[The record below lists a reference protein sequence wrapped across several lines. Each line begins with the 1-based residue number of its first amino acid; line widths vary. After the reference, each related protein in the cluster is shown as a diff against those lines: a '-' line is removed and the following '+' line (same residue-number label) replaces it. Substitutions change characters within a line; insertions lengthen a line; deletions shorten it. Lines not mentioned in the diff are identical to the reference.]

1 MPESPNFLNAGGND
15 EKLSEKELNLSY
27 WFLSHKALLKKI
39 LTVIIAGIGGIF
51 LIYSLIGFIDW
62 AFISGPG
69 ERANL
74 NTILQIET
82 NPAALQAIKA
92 KDIIFGE
99 PQIFASGAG
108 RYDLIAEALNPND
121 KWRAEFDYQFVGE
134 GLDGAPKKG
143 FLLPGESKY
152 IVELGVE
159 KPFRPLNPRLQ
170 ITNLKYRRIDPHAI
184 PDYGKW
190 RDERLNINISDK
202 KLASASQDK
211 KNISTLSFKAANN
224 SAYSFWSAG
233 FYGLLYRGEQLISIN
248 YLSAEN
254 FMSGETRDL
263 QMQFYEGLPSITKYE
278 VVPEVNI
285 FDENIYMPQK

>member
-1 MPESPNFLNAGGND
+1 MPTNFLNAGGD
-15 EKLSEKELNLSY
+15 EKLSEKELGLSY
-27 WFLSHKALLKKI
+27 WFLSHKGLLKNI
-39 LTVIIAGIGGIF
+39 LTGIIAGIGGIF

-74 NTILQIET
+74 NTTLQIKT

-99 PQIFASGAG
+99 PQIFSSGVG
-108 RYDLIAEALNPND
+108 RYDLMAEALNPND
-121 KWRAEFDYQFVGE
+121 KWRAEFNYQFVGE

-159 KPFRPLNPRLQ
+159 KPFRPLNPRLE
-170 ITNLKYRRIDPHAI
+170 ITNLKYRRIDPHLI
-184 PDYGKW
+184 PDYAKW

-202 KLASASQDK
+202 KLASATQDK

-224 SAYSFWSAG
+224 SAYSFWSVG

-254 FMSGETRDL
+254 FMAGETRDL

-285 FDENIYMPQK
+285 FDENVYMPQK